1 MAQKDAKDI
10 LRDIKA
16 DIESISS
23 NDIQFKDLRKKR
35 TKKQEVKKTNESE
48 SVSDIINNQEGFSVM
63 SVETTSCDYR
73 DIAKKGRLKEKHNLE
88 EWGAYDF
95 FKFAHKLYLEK
106 YKENW
111 ELNIGGNSIEINR
124 IRDKFYDLFG
134 FCCNLIMHDYI
145 IWFFDNYIDHFKRE
159 KGEFYFSQMR
169 KDWVLISFQ
178 ENYNFQERF
187 MNYIAK
193 EKQKDKKYDL
203 TKDEMEKSFLMGD
216 TTLVGNYGVVIALNW
231 LLKIKRMTKK
241 NAIELVV
248 NACKDMY
255 SKDLIDIVKNATEIY
270 SPYPSNLYFKSPQ
283 LVFNKINPTIQLNVE
298 FVESNKIQFLQKR
311 R

>member
-1 MAQKDAKDI
+1 
-10 LRDIKA
+10 
-16 DIESISS
+16 
-23 NDIQFKDLRKKR
+23 
-35 TKKQEVKKTNESE
+35 
-48 SVSDIINNQEGFSVM
+48 
-63 SVETTSCDYR
+63 
-73 DIAKKGRLKEKHNLE
+73 
-88 EWGAYDF
+88 
-95 FKFAHKLYLEK
+95 
-106 YKENW
+106 
-111 ELNIGGNSIEINR
+111 
-124 IRDKFYDLFG
+124 
-134 FCCNLIMHDYI
+134 
-145 IWFFDNYIDHFKRE
+145 
-159 KGEFYFSQMR
+159 
-169 KDWVLISFQ
+169 
-178 ENYNFQERF
+178 
-187 MNYIAK
+187 
-193 EKQKDKKYDL
+193 
-203 TKDEMEKSFLMGD
+203 MGD